1 MKTNAEKLPSPWV
14 SAIPLAVL
22 TGLLYV
28 VIRAFGGEAING
40 GSQIALLSATSVCVM
55 LSIGIYRC
63 RWAVLEEAIIDNIR
77 ASASAI
83 VILLLIGAIAGTWMI
98 SGVVPTMIY
107 YGLQI
112 LHPSFFLVASCAI
125 CAVVSLMT
133 GSSWTTIATIGVA
146 LMGIGQAMGFSEG
159 WVAGAII
166 SGAYFGDKLSL
177 LSDTTVLA
185 SSTAGVEV
193 FTHIRYML
201 YTTVP
206 SMLIALGVFTVAGL
220 ALDHGVS
227 THAEMYA
234 ATLAATFRIT
244 PWLLAVP
251 LATGM
256 LIARKLPAIVTL
268 FSSVVFACA
277 AMLLAQPELVARVAG
292 VGELDFMSG
301 FKGVL
306 MTCFGPTAI
315 PTGAP
320 QLDELVATRGMAGM
334 LNTVWLIICA
344 MCFGGVMTGSGML
357 RSLTSIFL
365 RWVRRAFS
373 AVASTVGAGLFFNL
387 CTADQYISIILSGR
401 LFRDLYADRGLE
413 PRLLSRSV
421 EDSATV
427 CSVLI
432 PWNSCGMTQATV
444 LGVSTFVY
452 APYCIFNIVS
462 PLMSLLVAA
471 VGWNIKRKKMK
482 TSLVIF
488 DLDGTLLDTIGDL
501 AVACNAVL
509 GVRGLPQHTYE
520 EYCHFVGNGIL
531 RLVER
536 ALPEPLRTPETVAA
550 VRADF
555 VKYYTEYID
564 AHTRPYDGIPEL
576 IAELARRGV
585 ALAVASNKFQAGTE
599 KLVGLFFP
607 GVTFAAVLGQ
617 RPGVPLKP
625 SPAVVEEILARTGT
639 AREEV
644 LYVGDSGVD
653 IETAAAAG
661 VRSAG
666 VTWGFRDRAELI
678 AAGARHLVD
687 RPGELLELL

>member
-1 MKTNAEKLPSPWV
+1 MKEYAAKQPSPWV
-14 SAIPLAVL
+14 SVLPLAVL
-22 TGLLYV
+22 TLLLYV
-28 VIRAFGGEAING
+28 VIRCFGGDAING

-55 LSIGIYRC
+55 LAIGIYRC
-63 RWAVLEEAIIDNIR
+63 KWAVLEEAIIDNIR

-83 VILLLIGAIAGTWMI
+83 IILLLIGAIAGSWMV

-107 YGLQI
+107 YGLKI
-112 LHPSFFLVASCAI
+112 LHPSFFLVASCVI
-125 CAVVSLMT
+125 CAGVSLMT

-146 LMGIGQAMGFSEG
+146 LMGTGQAMGFPEG
-159 WVAGAII
+159 WIAGAII

-268 FSSVVFACA
+268 FSSVVFACI
-277 AMLLAQPELVARVAG
+277 AMLLAQPELVAKVAG
-292 VGELDFMSG
+292 VGGLDFMSG

-306 MTCFGPTAI
+306 MSCFGPTAI
-315 PTGAP
+315 PTGSP

-357 RSLTSIFL
+357 GALTSVFL
-365 RWVRRAFS
+365 RFVRRAFS
-373 AVASTVGAGLFFNL
+373 AVASTVGAGIFFNL

-401 LFRDLYADRGLE
+401 LFRELYAERGLE

-427 CSVLI
+427 CSVLV

-452 APYCIFNIVS
+452 MPYCIFNIVS
-462 PLMSLLVAA
+462 PLMSLMVAA
-471 VGWNIKRKKMK
+471 IGWKIKR
-482 TSLVIF
+482 
-488 DLDGTLLDTIGDL
+488 
-501 AVACNAVL
+501 A
-509 GVRGLPQHTYE
+509 
-520 EYCHFVGNGIL
+520 
-531 RLVER
+531 
-536 ALPEPLRTPETVAA
+536 
-550 VRADF
+550 
-555 VKYYTEYID
+555 
-564 AHTRPYDGIPEL
+564 
-576 IAELARRGV
+576 
-585 ALAVASNKFQAGTE
+585 AGT
-599 KLVGLFFP
+599 
-607 GVTFAAVLGQ
+607 AAH
-617 RPGVPLKP
+617 P
-625 SPAVVEEILARTGT
+625 
-639 AREEV
+639 
-644 LYVGDSGVD
+644 
-653 IETAAAAG
+653 
-661 VRSAG
+661 
-666 VTWGFRDRAELI
+666 
-678 AAGARHLVD
+678 H
-687 RPGELLELL
+687 

>member
-334 LNTVWLIICA
+334 LNTVWLIVTA
-344 MCFGGVMTGSGML
+344 MIFGGVMEAGHFL
-357 RSLTSIFL
+357 ERLTSALI
-365 RWVRRAFS
+365 RRVHSTGGLVTTTAATCVLFNTT
-373 AVASTVGAGLFFNL
+373 AS
-387 CTADQYISIILSGR
+387 DQYIAIVIPGKMFAKAYR
-401 LFRDLYADRGLE
+401 RNGLAPE
-413 PRLLSRSV
+413 VLSRTL
-421 EDSATV
+421 EDAGTAT
-427 CSVLI
+427 SVLI
-432 PWNSCGMTQATV
+432 PWNTCGATQSSV
-444 LGVSTFVY
+444 LGVATLTYLPY
-452 APYCIFNIVS
+452 AFFCYLS
-462 PLMSLLVAA
+462 PLMSILFA
-471 VGWNIKRKKMK
+471 WCNIKIR
-482 TSLVIF
+482 
-488 DLDGTLLDTIGDL
+488 
-501 AVACNAVL
+501 
-509 GVRGLPQHTYE
+509 
-520 EYCHFVGNGIL
+520 
-531 RLVER
+531 RLVQTD
-536 ALPEPLRTPETVAA
+536 P
-550 VRADF
+550 
-555 VKYYTEYID
+555 
-564 AHTRPYDGIPEL
+564 
-576 IAELARRGV
+576 
-585 ALAVASNKFQAGTE
+585 GTE
-599 KLVGLFFP
+599 
-607 GVTFAAVLGQ
+607 
-617 RPGVPLKP
+617 
-625 SPAVVEEILARTGT
+625 
-639 AREEV
+639 
-644 LYVGDSGVD
+644 
-653 IETAAAAG
+653 
-661 VRSAG
+661 
-666 VTWGFRDRAELI
+666 AEN
-678 AAGARHLVD
+678 RNN
-687 RPGELLELL
+687 

>member
-55 LSIGIYRC
+55 LAIGIYRC
-63 RWAVLEEAIIDNIR
+63 KWAVLEEAIIDNIR

-83 VILLLIGAIAGTWMI
+83 IILLLIGAIAGSWMV

-107 YGLQI
+107 YGLKI
-112 LHPSFFLVASCAI
+112 LHPSFFLVASCVI
-125 CAVVSLMT
+125 CAGVSLMT

-146 LMGIGQAMGFSEG
+146 LMGTGQAMGF
-159 WVAGAII
+159 

-185 SSTAGVEV
+185 SSTVGVPI

-206 SMLIALGVFTVAGL
+206 SFVIALAVFVIAGL
-220 ALDHGVS
+220 TLDHTGG
-227 THAEMYA
+227 THAGMYA
-234 ATLAATFRIT
+234 ESLRGTFRIT

-251 LATGM
+251 VATGV
-256 LIARKLPAIVTL
+256 LIVRNLPAIVTL
-268 FSSVVFACA
+268 FCAAVFACI
-277 AMLLAQPELVARVAG
+277 AMLLAQPELVAKVAG
-292 VGELDFMSG
+292 VGGLDFMSG

-306 MTCFGPTAI
+306 MSCFGPTAI
-315 PTGAP
+315 PTGSP

-357 RSLTSIFL
+357 GALTSVFL
-365 RWVRRAFS
+365 RFVRRAFS
-373 AVASTVGAGLFFNL
+373 AVASTVGAGIFFNL

-401 LFRDLYADRGLE
+401 LFRELYAERGLE

-427 CSVLI
+427 CSVLV

-452 APYCIFNIVS
+452 MPYCIFNIVS
-462 PLMSLLVAA
+462 PLMSLMVAA
-471 VGWNIKRKKMK
+471 IGWKIKR
-482 TSLVIF
+482 
-488 DLDGTLLDTIGDL
+488 
-501 AVACNAVL
+501 A
-509 GVRGLPQHTYE
+509 
-520 EYCHFVGNGIL
+520 
-531 RLVER
+531 
-536 ALPEPLRTPETVAA
+536 
-550 VRADF
+550 
-555 VKYYTEYID
+555 
-564 AHTRPYDGIPEL
+564 
-576 IAELARRGV
+576 
-585 ALAVASNKFQAGTE
+585 AGT
-599 KLVGLFFP
+599 
-607 GVTFAAVLGQ
+607 AAH
-617 RPGVPLKP
+617 P
-625 SPAVVEEILARTGT
+625 
-639 AREEV
+639 
-644 LYVGDSGVD
+644 
-653 IETAAAAG
+653 
-661 VRSAG
+661 
-666 VTWGFRDRAELI
+666 
-678 AAGARHLVD
+678 H
-687 RPGELLELL
+687 